1 MKYET
6 LRPLRVTCISVLLFF
21 LFVSCAPKP
30 NPDLQIQLAVAQTVA
45 AMPTTAP
52 YPTPR
57 IPPTA
62 TPMNLSGMFCEYQFC
77 IGHPVSIPFFD
88 LDAQRNPQAPSSI
101 SQGMLVAYN
110 PSLLI
115 QVIWQD
121 ATGASDASFMLDTI
135 MDSKVDARSGD
146 LKAFQAGGL
155 NVDYVSITTSATVSL
170 PYGGA
175 GAWLCGARAFAWKAY
190 TPQAELATSLLNEAL
205 QKFRC
210 NP

>member
-1 MKYET
+1 
-6 LRPLRVTCISVLLFF
+6 
-21 LFVSCAPKP
+21 
-30 NPDLQIQLAVAQTVA
+30 
-45 AMPTTAP
+45 
-52 YPTPR
+52 
-57 IPPTA
+57 
-62 TPMNLSGMFCEYQFC
+62 MNLSGLFCEYQFC
-77 IGHPVSIPFFD
+77 IGHPVSISFFD

-121 ATGASDASFMLDTI
+121 ATGASNASFMLDTI

-155 NVDYVSITTSATVSL
+155 NVDYVSITTSATASL

-175 GAWLCGARAFAWKAY
+175 GAWLCGGRAFAWKAY
-190 TPQAELATSLLNEAL
+190 TTQTDLAADLLNEAL

-210 NP
+210 SP